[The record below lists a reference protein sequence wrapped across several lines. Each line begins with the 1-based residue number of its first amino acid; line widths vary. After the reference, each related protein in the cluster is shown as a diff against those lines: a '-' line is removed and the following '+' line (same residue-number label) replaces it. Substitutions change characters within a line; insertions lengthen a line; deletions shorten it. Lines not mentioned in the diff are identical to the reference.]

1 MLSRLDIPIKPIG
14 DIDEDRFNV
23 LLSYRHDEQSNL
35 RATDRSFARSSRIPV
50 SYNGKQYVY
59 DKTATGTAPA
69 NATVSVKDK
78 SDYLFNPYLA
88 KNNNCGAVT
97 NAPLAANQQAC
108 GFDGGSTVEI
118 VPESKRDSL
127 FTRASYKLND
137 SLNAFAEA
145 RRVLKPGGTLVAM
158 IWGEREDCEAATFLK
173 ALGGLMPS
181 TMPPGA
187 GPFALTS
194 DRKLENLIGQAGFT
208 IHHQVDRENA
218 WIYPDQDTALRGLL
232 SAGPAAAAIAHSGEE
247 RVRTELRQSMQPFV
261 KPDGRVIYR
270 NKFRIVIAKK

>member
-1 MLSRLDIPIKPIG
+1 MGSQAAQNQLWSRGADDWAAIQEGTVEDCYRYVLEYLPALKDKRVLDIGCGSGLFCHLAQTHGTIVTGMDASDGLIAAARKRNARVEFSVGEMERLPF
-14 DIDEDRFNV
+14 DDETFDLVCGFN
-23 LLSYRHDEQSNL
+23 
-35 RATDRSFARSSRIPV
+35 SF
-50 SYNGKQYVY
+50 Q
-59 DKTATGTAPA
+59 
-69 NATVSVKDK
+69 
-78 SDYLFNPYLA
+78 F
-88 KNNNCGAVT
+88 
-97 NAPLAANQQAC
+97 AAN
-108 GFDGGSTVEI
+108 
-118 VPESKRDSL
+118 P
-127 FTRASYKLND
+127 
-137 SLNAFAEA
+137 LNAFAEA

-194 DRKLENLIGQAGFT
+194 DRKLENLIGQAGFS
-208 IHHQVDRENA
+208 IHHQVDRGNA